1 MKKTYTKKQIAEA
14 IAYWKKQLVAES
26 KDPSGYKSFDSLK
39 KTLDTELAEM
49 ASTSRPDLEQIKY
62 IYDNYDEDGRFEY
75 DFRDCDNHDFGLRLK
90 LPSGSRLNDKV
101 SSFYDA
107 CVSLV

>member
-1 MKKTYTKKQIAEA
+1 MKKRHSRRHICEA
-14 IAYWKKQLVAES
+14 IAYWERQLNEA
-26 KDPSGYKSFDSLK
+26 KDTSSYKSFDSLK
-39 KTLDTELAEM
+39 KTLDAELAKM
-49 ASTSRPDLEQIKY
+49 ASTSRPDLEKIKD

-75 DFRDCDNHDFGLRLK
+75 DLRDVDNYSFGQMLK

>member
-1 MKKTYTKKQIAEA
+1 MKKQYTKKQIVEA
-14 IAYWKKQLVAES
+14 IAYWEKKLLNEA
-26 KDPSGYKSFDSLK
+26 KDTSSYKSFDDLK
-39 KTLDTELAEM
+39 KTLDAELAKM
-49 ASTSRPDLEQIKY
+49 ASISKPDLEQIKY

-75 DFRDCDNHDFGLRLK
+75 DLRDVDNYNFGWRLK
-90 LPSGSRLNDKV
+90 LPRGGRLNDKV